1 MSPPDHAIPVGLQLL
16 VDCSVENHNAL
27 EDITYPVIT
36 EFLLVHK
43 NPSHRFSL
51 YSQMTLRWN
60 PDRVYDYR
68 SEVPDI
74 GLVNFRRNR
83 PFILRLGVES
93 KRMTSKMSKL
103 PPTHIMERDEEV
115 RDALHT
121 AYYQAE
127 DQAKAAVRG
136 GHASRQRP
144 MDHFLFV
151 GPYWTHVTVGPF
163 SEAQMTVRT
172 HKPSDSGDFL
182 ETIRAKKRLNAPPPQ
197 RELFLLVTVQSAIKM
212 ECIIASTDSCSDA
225 AMQEAVTHMPW
236 GVQR

>member
-1 MSPPDHAIPVGLQLL
+1 MPPAVHAVPIALQHL
-16 VDCSVENHNAL
+16 VDCSVENHPAL

-43 NPSHRFSL
+43 KPSHRFSL

-60 PDRVYDYR
+60 PNRVYDYR

-74 GLVNFRRNR
+74 RLVNFRRNR
-83 PFILRLGVES
+83 PFVLRLGVES
-93 KRMTSKMSKL
+93 KRMTSKMTNL
-103 PPTHIMERDEEV
+103 PSTDIMEWDEEV

-136 GHASRQRP
+136 GHALQQQP
-144 MDHFLFV
+144 VDYLLFV
-151 GPYWTHVTVGPF
+151 GPYWAHVTVGPF
-163 SEAQMTVRT
+163 SEAQMMVRT

-182 ETIRAKKRLNAPPPQ
+182 ETIQAKKRLNAPPTQ
-197 RELFLLVTVQSAIKM
+197 RELFLLGTVQSASKM
-212 ECIIASTDSCSDA
+212 ESIIASTDSCSDA
-225 AMQEAVTHMPW
+225 AMQEAITHMPW
-236 GVQR
+236 GV